1 MPVPG
6 SYFRPRSM
14 CSEIPKPKDP
24 LALKFFLRS
33 SYSFTFRPFSRISSA
48 FSPRTVTWHAIF
60 SFRRMPNERTVYR
73 ALEKT
78 GACSVSCSSTLAA
91 RVSLSPLS
99 PTEMLMT
106 SFSMR
111 IDRMGL
117 SDLSA
122 MVYEKG
128 KKQPH
133 GTPVLEPN
141 QKAKAHYRRA
151 MARPSHLA
159 EEKLKDCELG
169 LAEHAGNTEMRQLR
183 QQLKDELKKA
193 ARKSGMA
200 KGFLARGEIVA
211 DVVNAPDTQDA
222 EEQRATETFDSV
234 ADDLRDMCIDDP
246 EKFKQLKEKL
256 RQMCE
261 ENDALPPKDWS

>member
-1 MPVPG
+1 MALENKKLGNRLVLDG
-6 SYFRPRSM
+6 RYEEAVGKY
-14 CSEIPKPKDP
+14 SELIMQTREMQKEGEGGVVWKSED
-24 LALKFFLRS
+24 K
-33 SYSFTFRPFSRISSA
+33 
-48 FSPRTVTWHAIF
+48 RTVRILVATAYLNLAQCFLKTEKYEHCINCA
-60 SFRRMPNERTVYR
+60 TR
-73 ALEKT
+73 ALQGDED
-78 GACSVSCSSTLAA
+78 
-91 RVSLSPLS
+91 P
-99 PTEMLMT
+99 PNPEH
-106 SFSMR
+106 
-111 IDRMGL
+111 D
-117 SDLSA
+117 
-122 MVYEKG
+122 
-128 KKQPH
+128 
-133 GTPVLEPN
+133 VLEPN

-151 MARPSHLA
+151 MARPSHLV